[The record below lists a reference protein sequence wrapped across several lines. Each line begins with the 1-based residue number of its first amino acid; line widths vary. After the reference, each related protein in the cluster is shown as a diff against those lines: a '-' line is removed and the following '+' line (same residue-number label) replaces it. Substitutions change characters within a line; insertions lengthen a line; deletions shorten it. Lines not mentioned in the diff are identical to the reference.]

1 MKRTTLD
8 YLKLNCYILLTF
20 ISVSGLSQTKA
31 DFFSLNYM
39 TIPNGDFKN
48 EVGEAKLS
56 HFEFNFITPTIKL
69 GSKTKINNVL
79 YYRFSQYNYSGFS
92 ENQILLPLDFHEIK
106 YTMFARYAFNPNWE
120 LLLVPKLSVRSDFKS
135 NLNEKD
141 LFPAFSTILM
151 KTSLKNDKLKWGFGL
166 NYNNDLGKNSVI
178 PIIAFNYLSDKMRFS
193 AFFPNNANLTF
204 TSLKKIEYGFAF
216 TTDATLIHVN
226 TLDSIEYI
234 RTLNVY
240 LNPTF
245 SYNFASNFW
254 LNLKAGM
261 VFRRKYDL
269 YNSDFEAPNED
280 FENKLKSSGFLQLGI
295 SLRNKS

>member
-1 MKRTTLD
+1 MNNYFFCCLVSAFIILPNTL
-8 YLKLNCYILLTF
+8 F
-20 ISVSGLSQTKA
+20 SQTNT
-31 DFFSLNYM
+31 DFLNLSYSI
-39 TIPNGDFKN
+39 IPNGEFKDK
-48 EVGEAKLS
+48 VGEAQLS
-56 HFEFNFITPTIKL
+56 HFDFNCITPTIKL

-79 YYRFSQYNYSGFS
+79 YYRFSQYNYSNFAD
-92 ENQILLPLDFHEIK
+92 EEVEFPTDFHEIK
-106 YTMFARYAFNPNWE
+106 YTLFARHSFNANWE
-120 LLLVPKLSVRSDFKS
+120 LLLVPKLSVRSDFNS

-141 LFPAFSTILM
+141 LFPAISTILM
-151 KTSLKNDKLKWGFGL
+151 KTSLKNDKIKWGFGL

-226 TLDSIEYI
+226 TPDSIEYV
-234 RTLNVY
+234 RTLNVH
-240 LNPTF
+240 LNPIF

-269 YNSDFEAPNED
+269 YNSDFETPTDD

-295 SLRNKS
+295 SLRTKS

>member
-8 YLKLNCYILLTF
+8 YLKLNCYVLLTF
-20 ISVSGLSQTKA
+20 ISASGLSQTKT
-31 DFFSLNYM
+31 DFLSLNYM
-39 TIPNGDFKN
+39 TIPNGKFEDKL
-48 EVGEAKLS
+48 GEAKLS
-56 HFEFNFITPTIKL
+56 HFDFNFITPTIKL

-79 YYRFSQYNYSGFS
+79 YYRFSQYDYNGFS
-92 ENQILLPLDFHEIK
+92 ENQIQLPIDFHEIK
-106 YTMFARYAFNPNWE
+106 YTLFARYTFNPNWE
-120 LLLVPKLSVRSDFKS
+120 MLLVPKLSVRSDFNS
-135 NLNEKD
+135 NLNGKD
-141 LFPAFSTILM
+141 LFPAISTILM
-151 KTSLKNDKLKWGFGL
+151 KTSFKNDKLKWGFGL

-226 TLDSIEYI
+226 TLDSIEYV
-234 RTLNVY
+234 RTLNVH

-269 YNSDFEAPNED
+269 YNADFETPTDD

-295 SLRNKS
+295 SLRTKS

>member
-1 MKRTTLD
+1 MNKYFICCLVNIFLVVPNTIFSQAKTD
-8 YLKLNCYILLTF
+8 FLN
-20 ISVSGLSQTKA
+20 LSY
-31 DFFSLNYM
+31 SI
-39 TIPNGDFKN
+39 IPNGEFKD

-56 HFEFNFITPTIKL
+56 HFDFNCITPTIKL
-69 GSKTKINNVL
+69 GSKVKINNVL
-79 YYRFSQYNYSGFS
+79 YYRFSKYNYSGFS
-92 ENQILLPLDFHEIK
+92 DEQIQLPVDFHEIK
-106 YTMFARYAFNPNWE
+106 YTMFARYSFSPNWE
-120 LLLVPKLSVRSDFKS
+120 LLLVPKLSLRSDFNS

-141 LFPAFSTILM
+141 LFPAVSTIFM
-151 KTSLKNDKLKWGFGL
+151 KTSLKNDKVKWGFGL

-234 RTLNVY
+234 RTLNVH
-240 LNPTF
+240 LNPTL
-245 SYNFASNFW
+245 SYNIASNFW
-254 LNLKAGM
+254 LNLKAG
-261 VFRRKYDL
+261 VVLRRKYDL
-269 YNSDFEAPNED
+269 YTADFETPSDD

-295 SLRNKS
+295 SLRSKS